1 MWVRPT
7 EEELFERYSPE
18 LKQKSLE
25 QRHQREKEFDDF
37 VTRLKEQSKSDKNST
52 SPPSSSLPSPPL
64 SPSRDPAK
72 VVWSRTGLTNVSV
85 LCSMDRAEGGR
96 DQGQGGQGEG

>member
-52 SPPSSSLPSPPL
+52 SPPSSSLSPPSL
-64 SPSRDPAK
+64 SVQGS
-72 VVWSRTGLTNVSV
+72 
-85 LCSMDRAEGGR
+85 CEGGVVTH
-96 DQGQGGQGEG
+96 GANECVCSV

>member
-1 MWVRPT
+1 MAIGGPALTMWVRPT

-52 SPPSSSLPSPPL
+52 SPPSSSLPLSV
-64 SPSRDPAK
+64 SPSRDPAIGK
-72 VVWSRTGLTNVSV
+72 I
-85 LCSMDRAEGGR
+85 GGGCGHAR
-96 DQGQGGQGEG
+96 G